1 MIQNKTMILTMI
13 IMVIPTIGQAGNES
27 TLSPLVI
34 SPAQSHLFEETQFD
48 SQYTYGTTKLIED
61 TLNSQSMS
69 REEILH
75 NKFEAKAVH
84 NLQALPATL
93 GLKAEFDDVKTN
105 PEGQLETSTETLAIT
120 PSISLEATES
130 ICFGAEIG
138 LYNSQQE
145 TVLSDNETTSE
156 TSYTLPAV
164 GATYHNE
171 VLEAGVLY
179 SKEVNDNQTKVPA
192 KVRLH
197 GTYQVSPIVKVGG
210 FLDQVNYAAVDENS
224 KDIVQTTILTQVSPL
239 NRISIQGMYRYKPAH
254 NKSKNAISAKTLSSQ
269 MVLLG
274 GDYAIKPNIK
284 LGGFL
289 SDQFAEEKSSASQFE
304 NEQLTIGLR
313 AGLTL

>member
-1 MIQNKTMILTMI
+1 MH
-13 IMVIPTIGQAGNES
+13 
-27 TLSPLVI
+27 SPL
-34 SPAQSHLFEETQFD
+34 L
-48 SQYTYGTTKLIED
+48 
-61 TLNSQSMS
+61 
-69 REEILH
+69 
-75 NKFEAKAVH
+75 
-84 NLQALPATL
+84 
-93 GLKAEFDDVKTN
+93 
-105 PEGQLETSTETLAIT
+105 
-120 PSISLEATES
+120 
-130 ICFGAEIG
+130 FGAPR
-138 LYNSQQE
+138 L
-145 TVLSDNETTSE
+145 
-156 TSYTLPAV
+156 
-164 GATYHNE
+164 GAIHAASSHAQVVSN
-171 VLEAGVLY
+171 GVNRRQLLHA
-179 SKEVNDNQTKVPA
+179 QPA

-239 NRISIQGMYRYKPAH
+239 NRLSIQGMYRYKPAH

-289 SDQFAEEKSSASQFE
+289 SNQFAEEKSSASQFE